1 MVISSLARSLSLSVL
16 AAAGTLATGPAQAQR
31 TDTQAAAPP
40 AVAKGQITV
49 PAIGYTRRVLANG
62 LTVYATRNTGTS
74 DVHVH
79 MIYDVG
85 AKDDPAGRSGFAHLF
100 EHILSRVTRNLA
112 PGQLNRIVEEEAGG
126 TRGAGTQYDRTRYF
140 ETVPANRLEAMLWA
154 HAERLARS
162 VLDQSVFD
170 AERSAVKEET
180 RETVLAQPYGRL
192 MYYYA
197 YEHSFIRHPYQR
209 PVLGTFPDL
218 DAATL
223 EEARAFHENFYRPDN
238 ATLIVSGNFD
248 PAQLDR
254 WVDQHLARIPRPAR
268 PIVRHRIPVQQASAA
283 RTVAAYAPNV
293 PLPAVLLS
301 WERPK
306 GNHADHAALEVLT
319 RVLATGE
326 SSRLVRRVV
335 REQALAT
342 SIIPANIGL
351 KEAGFFALLAI
362 AAGGKEPVAVEA
374 ALDAEVARLR
384 DEPVSDAELRG
395 AITEYVSAELFRRE
409 SPMARAEALAEG
421 VVVANDPAWS
431 DKVLAAV
438 QRVTASDIQ
447 RVARQ
452 YLRDDR
458 RVAIT
463 YRDEGQRRGLA
474 ETEPWQRRTAE
485 ALGQTLPAA
494 VGAPNTAARDGER
507 VAPPAPGPQRP
518 IAAPAFA
525 ERRLAN
531 GMRVVVARSGDLPV
545 AGVYLVMGGGAA
557 ADPADRPGVASM
569 TATVAGKGTTRLAHD
584 ALAAELERL
593 GANAGISAGPDA
605 TTAFVRA
612 PASNIEAATH
622 LLSEMVRSP
631 ALPQEEL
638 ERERR
643 RAQDNLRV
651 TLRQPGKVGDLAL
664 RRVLFGDAPYGAGAA
679 TSASLAALTRDDL
692 TRHQADWWRPDN
704 AQLVIVG
711 SLSPEQGF
719 ALAERVFA
727 DWRTPAATLPRM
739 PSNRAGTAGRPRV
752 VVVDMPE
759 ADQASVSIALRAP
772 TRADSDYYPVLLAN
786 SVLGG
791 GATGRLHQEVRLRR
805 ALSYSANSFIET
817 LRDGGLLVA
826 QAQTRNDAVPEV
838 TGVMVGEIRRL
849 AAEPI
854 PADQLAKRQTRVMGG
869 FGRQVETTS
878 GLGSFLSSLAAQGL
892 PMTSYDRHLARIAAV
907 TPQQV
912 SASVASELDPA
923 QASIVIAGRA
933 SEFIDALRAQYPNV
947 EVIPLSRFDFGRA
960 TLSGPPAN

>member
-1 MVISSLARSLSLSVL
+1 MLSSSLARRLFPWVL
-16 AAAGTLATGPAQAQR
+16 AAACTLATDPAQAQR
-31 TDTQAAAPP
+31 AGSAAA
-40 AVAKGQITV
+40 AGVAQGQITV

-62 LTVYATRNTGTS
+62 LTVYANRDTGTS
-74 DVHVH
+74 NVHVH

-100 EHILSRVTRNLA
+100 EHMFSQSTRNLA
-112 PGQLNRIVEEEAGG
+112 RGQLSRIVEEEAGG
-126 TRGAGTQYDRTRYF
+126 TRNAGTQYDRTRYF
-140 ETVPANRLEAMLWA
+140 ETVPANWLEAMLWA
-154 HAERLARS
+154 HAERLGRP
-162 VLDQSVFD
+162 VLDQSLFD
-170 AERSAVKEET
+170 AQRAVVKEEI
-180 RETVLAQPYGRL
+180 RETVLSPPYGRL
-192 MYYYA
+192 IHYT
-197 YEHSFIRHPYQR
+197 YEHTFIGHPYQR
-209 PVLGTFPDL
+209 KVGGTFADL

-223 EEARAFHENFYRPDN
+223 DEARAFQENFYRPDN

-248 PAQLDR
+248 PAQLER
-254 WVDQHLARIPRPAR
+254 WVDKHLAPIPRPAR
-268 PIVRHRIPVQQASAA
+268 PIVRHRMPVPQASAA
-283 RTVAAYAPNV
+283 RRVAVYAPNV
-293 PLPAVLLS
+293 PLPAVVLS
-301 WERPK
+301 WQRPK
-306 GNHADHAALEVLT
+306 SNHADHAALEVLA
-319 RVLATGE
+319 RILATGE
-326 SSRLVRRVV
+326 SSRLIRRVV

-342 SIIPANIGL
+342 SITSGTLGL
-351 KEAGFFALLAI
+351 KEAGYSALSAI
-362 AAGGKEPVAVEA
+362 ATGGKEPEAVEA
-374 ALDAEVARLR
+374 ALNAEVARLR
-384 DEPVSDAELRG
+384 DEPVSDAELRE

-409 SPMARAEALAEG
+409 SPMGRAEALAEG
-421 VVVANDPAWS
+421 VVAANDAAWS

-438 QRVTASDIQ
+438 QRVTASDVQ

-474 ETEPWQRRTAE
+474 ETDPWQRRTAE

-494 VGAPNTAARDGER
+494 VGAPNTAAREGER

-545 AGVYLVMGGGAA
+545 AGVHLVLGGGAA
-557 ADPADRPGVASM
+557 ADPAGRPGVASM
-569 TATVAGKGTTRLAHD
+569 TATVARKGTTRLGHD
-584 ALAAELERL
+584 ALAAEFERL
-593 GANAGISAGPDA
+593 GANVGISAGRDA
-605 TTAFVRA
+605 TTAIVTA

-643 RAQDNLRV
+643 RALDNLRV
-651 TLRQPGKVGDLAL
+651 TLRQPGQVGDLAM

-679 TSASLAALTRDDL
+679 TPASLAALTRDDL
-692 TRHQADWWRPDN
+692 TRHHAGWWRPDN

-711 SLSPEQGF
+711 SLTPAQGF

-727 DWRTPAATLPRM
+727 DWRAPAAPLPRVS
-739 PSNRAGTAGRPRV
+739 PNRAGAAGRPRV
-752 VVVDMPE
+752 VVVDMPG
-759 ADQASVSIALRAP
+759 ADQASVSVALRAP

-791 GATGRLHQEVRLRR
+791 PGGRLFQEVRVRR
-805 ALSYSANSFIET
+805 SLSYDPSSFMET

-826 QAQTRNDAVPEV
+826 QAQTRNNAVPEV
-838 TGVMVGEIRRL
+838 TGIMVGEIRRL

-854 PADQLAKRQTRVMGG
+854 PADQLTRRKTLVMGI

-878 GLGSFLSSLAAQGL
+878 GLGSFLRNLAVQGL
-892 PMTSYDRHLARIAAV
+892 PMTTYNRHLASIAAV

-933 SEFIDALRAQYPNV
+933 SEFIDALRAQYPNI